1 MPLINTNNTN
11 MNTRLNT
18 LKKTALDAVEADI
31 SALRTPKAGEP
42 LSATRV
48 WQWMDKKIST
58 LYESMDERFS
68 QMSSLIS
75 DHENKIAELITKS
88 EESLLNEIDKRFS
101 EIKEEMD
108 VKLCQL
114 SERVSKLE
122 YEQQNKINL
131 NSEIHQLKKQLAH
144 QENVNVSTNI
154 RICGVPYLNNEN
166 LYEIFEKLCAS
177 FNLAVPYIKSIYRVK
192 DRRNTVDG
200 VIMVKLFASQE
211 RNTLLRAIAGHIREN
226 KKQLSL
232 HMIGFNVDTPFF
244 VNEDLTNNNY
254 KTLQAAIKLKRR
266 KLLLSAFTLRGI
278 VYIKR
283 RNSDRPLRI
292 DSTDHLN
299 SLFRCDETP
308 MSKDVSKADDARQ

>member
-131 NSEIHQLKKQLAH
+131 NSEIHQLK
-144 QENVNVSTNI
+144 N
-154 RICGVPYLNNEN
+154 
-166 LYEIFEKLCAS
+166 
-177 FNLAVPYIKSIYRVK
+177 
-192 DRRNTVDG
+192 
-200 VIMVKLFASQE
+200 
-211 RNTLLRAIAGHIREN
+211 
-226 KKQLSL
+226 
-232 HMIGFNVDTPFF
+232 
-244 VNEDLTNNNY
+244 
-254 KTLQAAIKLKRR
+254 
-266 KLLLSAFTLRGI
+266 
-278 VYIKR
+278 
-283 RNSDRPLRI
+283 
-292 DSTDHLN
+292 N
-299 SLFRCDETP
+299 SLTKR
-308 MSKDVSKADDARQ
+308 M